1 MPQGKTQNL
10 HATPKREYQANEDAE
25 LSLDELKA
33 KQIARLKQRQEDKIL
48 ETKNAEFLSKLINS
62 AENKNDVL
70 RLSALGMGLKRTGFH
85 FDVRLE
91 KSDRTIKYFARRED
105 LSFSA
110 TSTIRGGGG
119 GLTA

>member
-10 HATPKREYQANEDAE
+10 HATPKCEYQANEETE

-33 KQIARLKQRQEDKIL
+33 KQIARLEQRQEDKIL
-48 ETKNAEFLSKLINS
+48 EPENVDFLSKLIS
-62 AENKNDVL
+62 RAESKGDVL

-91 KSDRTIKYFARRED
+91 KSDRTIKHVA
-105 LSFSA
+105 
-110 TSTIRGGGG
+110 G
-119 GLTA
+119 